1 MASGKL
7 PAEELRWRADE
18 HSLKN
23 AAPRRIQGRT
33 VVVGQPRA
41 RVALRTALNLPGQ
54 RSHVFLRGPSGSGRR
69 SLVRSVLEELKPRPS
84 RSLDFCYVHH
94 FANPDRPRLIIL
106 PGGQGRHFQQA
117 MMRIALFIRDRLP
130 NILDS
135 DPIRSRRD
143 ARMETAE
150 REVRLKVA
158 PLESRLAKQGLALVR
173 SQTGPSTRI
182 SIYAVVMGKAVS
194 PEEYRNLVTQNQAH
208 ERDRLAAIEQIREW
222 QGEVNS
228 VARDIS
234 QIWQQALA
242 HVDQINASEAAR
254 IMADLTSDV
263 SQRFQTDGLDQFFRE
278 LIDDVVEK
286 RLGSDTRH
294 LADPTLIYGVN
305 VLTARDDRQNA
316 PVVWANQPSVSSL
329 FGSIDP
335 AWTQGG
341 RAISSFRG
349 IRTGGLLDADGGF
362 LVMDARHLLE
372 EPNAWPRLA
381 RTLRTRQV
389 EVVPPSLGWPSNA
402 LSLRP
407 EAIPV
412 NVQVILIGDDEVYH
426 QLLEQGPAFGD
437 LFGML
442 VDFEHSIERNQ
453 DGLGAYASFIGQLHE
468 REALLP
474 FSSDATLALVEQ
486 GARLSE
492 DIGRL
497 SAQFGLLAELA
508 REASGRAKD
517 DDRNTVSGQD
527 VIQAV
532 QQRHA
537 RSALPQIR
545 MKRLLAQ
552 GCLRM
557 TFAGQRHSSINSVHL
572 LRAGSFPLAQP
583 LALQAIVNRSSEAC
597 LLIETLPD
605 EFGRLD
611 TLAQLLR
618 CPAYPAIRALV
629 ACLPTPQTPLN
640 AAELG
645 LATMS
650 LLLCTLADVPMRQ
663 GVAVIG
669 GVDSHGFALPVRAIN
684 ERIEAFFD
692 ICQAAGAASE
702 QGVIIPSACKSG
714 LMLNE
719 KVVKACE
726 QERFNVWVV
735 ERVEQ
740 TLPLLTGVAAG
751 RWKEGRFE
759 DDSVM
764 ARARGFLTEAETRP
778 G

>member
-1 MASGKL
+1 MATGKL
-7 PAEELRWRADE
+7 PADELRWRADE
-18 HSLKN
+18 QSLKN

-33 VVVGQPRA
+33 LVVGQPRA
-41 RVALRTALNLPGQ
+41 RIALRTALTLPGQ
-54 RSHVFLRGPSGSGRR
+54 RAHVFVRGPAGSGRR
-69 SLVRSVLEELKPRPS
+69 SLVRSVLEELKPGPV

-94 FANPDRPRLIIL
+94 FANPDRPRLIVL
-106 PGGQGRHFQQA
+106 PGGQGRHLQQA

-158 PLESRLAKQGLALVR
+158 PLESRLTEQGLALVR

-182 SIYAVVMGKAVS
+182 SIYAMVMGKAVS
-194 PEEYRNLVTQNQAH
+194 PEEYRNLVSQNQAH
-208 ERDRLAAIEQIREW
+208 ERDRLEAVERVRQW
-222 QGEVNS
+222 QGEVNL
-228 VARDIS
+228 VAREIS

-254 IMADLTSDV
+254 IMADLTADV
-263 SQRFQTDGLDQFFRE
+263 SQRFQADGLELFLRE

-286 RLGSDTRH
+286 RLGSDTSH

-305 VLTARDDRQNA
+305 VLTARDDRKNA
-316 PVVWANQPSVSSL
+316 PVVWANQPSVASL

-349 IRTGGLLDADGGF
+349 IRTGALLDADGGF
-362 LVMDARHLLE
+362 LIIDARHLLE
-372 EPNAWPRLA
+372 EANAWSLLA
-381 RTLRTRQV
+381 RSLRTRQV

-412 NVQVILIGDDEVYH
+412 SVQVVLIGDDAIYR
-426 QLLEQGPAFGD
+426 QLLDQDPAFSD
-437 LFGML
+437 LFAML
-442 VDFEHSIERNQ
+442 VDFEHSIERDQ
-453 DGLGAYASFIGQLHE
+453 DGLGAYASFIGQLVE

-474 FSSDATLALVEQ
+474 FSSDAIVALVEQ
-486 GARLSE
+486 GARLSDE
-492 DIGRL
+492 VGRL
-497 SAQFGLLAELA
+497 SSQFSLLAELA
-508 REASGRAKD
+508 REASARAKD
-517 DDRNTVSGQD
+517 DDRRQVGSQD
-527 VIQAV
+527 VLQAV

-537 RSALPQIR
+537 RAALPQIR

-557 TFAGQRHSSINSVHL
+557 SFSGQRRALINSVRL
-572 LRAGSFPLAQP
+572 LRTGRFPAAQP
-583 LALQAIVNRSSEAC
+583 LALQAVVNRGPESA
-597 LLIETLPD
+597 LLVDARPD

-618 CPAYPAIRALV
+618 CPMVPGLRALI
-629 ACLPTPQTPLN
+629 ACLPKPQAPPATHDF
-640 AAELG
+640 G
-645 LATMS
+645 LAITA
-650 LLLCTLADVPMRQ
+650 LLLCSLADTPIRQ

-669 GVDSHGFALPVRAIN
+669 SMDCHGFAGPVRAIN

-692 ICQAAGAASE
+692 LCQAAGSTPD
-702 QGVIIPSACKSG
+702 QGVIIPSACKAA

-719 KVVKACE
+719 KVIQACR
-726 QERFNVWVV
+726 QERFNVWTV

-740 TLPLLTGVAAG
+740 ALPLLTGLAAG
-751 RWKEGRFE
+751 RWQDGQF
-759 DDSVM
+759 DDNSVL
-764 ARARGFLTEAETRP
+764 ARARRFLIETE
-778 G
+778 